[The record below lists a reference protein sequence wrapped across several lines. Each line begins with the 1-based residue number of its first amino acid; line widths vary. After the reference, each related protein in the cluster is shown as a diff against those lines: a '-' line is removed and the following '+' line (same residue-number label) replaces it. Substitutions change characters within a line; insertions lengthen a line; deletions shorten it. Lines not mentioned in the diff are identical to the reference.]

1 MQTKYDTGV
10 LSWVTSGRCDLVADI
25 RFPREDESEI
35 DLSALMAD
43 LVEKID
49 KGVEALHPSDKG
61 TRIPGRGVLSREA
74 LEVPKGWSAATGEGK
89 VGEEKGETSHVG
101 LAVAAKEKVPVEER
115 ELDDEE
121 RHKQNEGK
129 TVSIDLDIRFK
140 DLKASVP
147 VRLHFHHALPRLF
160 RGPRANRAL
169 EW

>member
-61 TRIPGRGVLSREA
+61 TRIPGRGGVESGGARGAEGV
-74 LEVPKGWSAATGEGK
+74 ECRDGGGESWGGEGGDESCGACGG
-89 VGEEKGETSHVG
+89 GEGEG
-101 LAVAAKEKVPVEER
+101 AGRGER
-115 ELDDEE
+115 A
-121 RHKQNEGK
+121 G
-129 TVSIDLDIRFK
+129 
-140 DLKASVP
+140 
-147 VRLHFHHALPRLF
+147 
-160 RGPRANRAL
+160 
-169 EW
+169 